1 MSTVVDGKLPTCKL
15 NPSLKN
21 DILKMK
27 TNMNGIEKEVR
38 KFEEKSDEEF
48 GKIFEEL
55 RNIQNLLK
63 NSSSIQEHKQG
74 IEVINACTV
83 KWGGG
88 DIRRTV

>member
-1 MSTVVDGKLPTCKL
+1 
-15 NPSLKN
+15 
-21 DILKMK
+21 MK

-88 DIRRTV
+88 GISGGRYNLLENIIQGGGI